1 MKLKVFDQVE
11 KILRKETEEVRQ
23 DLRDILEKLK
33 LGISFGPP
41 TVKPLTSIHSS
52 LYEIRIKDK
61 KGQFRVIYFVKKKDA
76 IYILHAFRKKTQQLP
91 QKEKKVILTRIKE
104 IK

>member
-1 MKLKVFDQVE
+1 MELKVFDQVE

>member
-1 MKLKVFDQVE
+1 
-11 KILRKETEEVRQ
+11 
-23 DLRDILEKLK
+23 
-33 LGISFGPP
+33 
-41 TVKPLTSIHSS
+41 VKPLTSIHSN

>member
-1 MKLKVFDQVE
+1 MEVRIFDQVE
-11 KILRKETEEVRQ
+11 KVLRKETNEVRQ
-23 DLRDILEKLK
+23 DIRDILSKIN
-33 LGISFGPP
+33 LGIGLGPP
-41 TVKPLTSIHSS
+41 TIKPLTNIHSN

-61 KGQFRVIYFVKKKDA
+61 KGQFRAIYFMKKKDA

-91 QKEKKVILTRIKE
+91 QKEKRVILARIKE